1 MFSKTFQH
9 ISKDDANIAGGK
21 GASLG
26 EMINNNIPVPPGFVV
41 LSSTFDKFLEITDIN
56 IEIDAILSKVRH
68 NEIHTVENASKTI
81 QALIL
86 SSEIPEEIA
95 VEIKKEFKKLKTKY
109 VAVRSSAT
117 AEDSA
122 SAAWAGQ
129 LDSFLNT
136 TEDTL
141 LENVKRCWASLFTPR
156 AIFYRFEKELH
167 KEKISVAVV
176 IQKMVDS
183 EVSGIAFSVHPV
195 TEDRNQIII
204 EAGFG
209 LGEAVVSGQ
218 VTPDAYVVTKDDL
231 NILDKNVYAQERGIY
246 RNKANNGNEWQDIE
260 KTKGE
265 KQCLNDEQII
275 ELSKL
280 IINIENHYN
289 FPCDIEWAMEDDVF
303 YIVQSRPIT
312 TLKNFDKLNKIYTPH
327 GKLISSRARSKKVC
341 PPFPAMFTQEYIGTL
356 DMKRVYGLK
365 AHATIY
371 TWIGDDFTTATDSYD
386 DVGVIGKMILNK
398 HLSDKK
404 WLDEIIS
411 WSEKQK
417 NKLKNFIEN
426 DFPVDD
432 LSSFSNRKI
441 AKSYFEYCQKYRN
454 FHLKNTPP
462 WWIGAPVFEEE
473 LNNYVGRGDVSKED
487 LKILLEPLNYSF
499 DLINEEKNII
509 KIAIKLKK
517 FRNFCE
523 NNIPKEVDRLLNNHL
538 KDYSSVPFGYVNGV
552 VWDKNFFINKI
563 KTIISEED
571 PLKLLRE
578 KNKKLNLKKIKQKKL
593 FKKLKIDSR
602 LKNIIEGIHKLG
614 YLQDLK
620 KIFQTRSHPHLQLVV
635 LPEIAKRL
643 NLDIKYM
650 GHLTPHEIKDSL
662 ISGEVNRDL
671 RGDLKKRIDN
681 SIIISR
687 NNKYEWIIGKDAIN
701 FAKKYDLLIFSENIT
716 SIKGNSASCGR
727 VKGVAKI
734 CLSSID
740 VKKLNK
746 GDVLVAS
753 MTTPDYISAMK
764 ISSAIITDEGGI
776 TCHAAVISREL
787 NIPCIIGT
795 KNATKVLNDGDEVEV
810 DADNGVVRVLK
821 RAKNTKKHCDEY
833 ELTFSR
839 ECVMATL
846 QAWYLS
852 ENEKFLEHV
861 QYNSPKKSYMFFEYT
876 NSLARNY
883 IDMNLVRSIYD
894 FSLRMTLDDPE
905 YFNHIEK
912 SFWRK
917 LKLISPYINGKK
929 DIQTKEDFKTLFDNV
944 TEVWGAYT
952 ISYWFSYYE
961 NQDMPEDIFQ
971 RSEKIRLKIE
981 TIIEDC
987 NIIFTKGLRNIF
999 GKKYIEEYKYLTIEE
1014 LISGEIPSK
1023 DDLKQRSKFIIYSNG
1038 IQYHKSLANFLS
1050 KEGKCIEKIPYNEK
1064 EGLRGQTAYQGRVHG
1079 IVKVCLTSE
1088 EMGKV
1093 QEGDVVV
1100 SAMTT
1105 PNFLSA
1111 IKLSSAIIT
1120 DEGGITCHAAIIARE
1135 MKKPCIIGTKIAT
1148 QVLKDGDE
1156 VEVDA
1161 DEGVAR
1167 VLKRAD
1173 EIVGEARG
1181 VNFFEK
1187 EGIIKFLKSNELD
1200 IQSAKASFFVCD
1212 LVFSTYAQIIK
1223 KEIGDFPVLVY
1234 VDGDNQFREIIAKDD
1249 VFKIGRYL
1257 YSRFE
1262 KGGIIE
1268 IKRMMRDHLAIE
1280 DSLASFEN
1288 KKGKL
1293 SKVYGDFIEKFKEW
1307 WSYSLFLEDKGQ
1319 FSYQKMGKLLSKR
1332 LGKEKSDRIIS
1343 DLFCPSSVSVFS
1355 EERIFLYKICL
1366 EALRRPRIKEKILKN
1381 EVEALEKSSLKNK
1394 YEKYKEK
1401 YFYFKTDFYENKEM
1415 VFSDFISEI
1424 RSEMIQGD
1432 TESISSKINSIKEEF
1447 IISKNK
1453 MKSARSK
1460 LKKEE
1465 LRIADY
1471 INHLMNW
1478 SDRRK
1483 IGMMKSLYYLFNF
1496 LKKISIE
1503 KNIKYDDLSLYKN
1516 DEIIDLLEKGSSLK
1530 LKRKGDLF
1538 ASYYG
1543 DQSGLFLGD
1552 EALEIF
1558 RAVNSA
1564 SSNKKKI
1571 SGQIASRGRGGVFK
1585 GVARVI
1591 NNPLGREFNKGDILV
1606 TTMTRIDFVPIMGI
1620 AQAII
1625 TDEGG
1630 VTSHAAIVSRELG
1643 IPCIIGTKIATQ
1655 VLKDGDEVEVDADK
1669 GIVRILKRKKEK

>member
-9 ISKDDANIAGGK
+9 ISKDDSNIAGGK

-95 VEIKKEFKKLKTKY
+95 IEIKKEFKKLKAKY

-136 TEDTL
+136 TENTL

-204 EAGFG
+204 EAGYG
-209 LGEAVVSGQ
+209 LGEAIVSGQ

-246 RNKANNGNEWQDIE
+246 RNKNNDGNEWRDIAKNE
-260 KTKGE
+260 AE
-265 KQCLNDEQII
+265 KQCLSDEQII

-280 IINIENHYN
+280 IIKIEKHYN
-289 FPCDIEWAMEDDVF
+289 FPCDIEWAMENNTF

-312 TLKNFDKLNKIYTPH
+312 TLSIKQEAKKELWEKRWERGLKIQKAIDYSKSIGEPFQKMFGRGMFQWLYVMEEGGVSAIYDKKSERNNFDSYYLEKFETKEFYEIFDDYEKYYRQHLEFLEDIYKQDLSKLDVDNFLKIFAKYKESLMHYFAPMWTIVIWEQVIELSLYKILKKYFSSDEIELKALTILSPTSNNYLTREERDLYLISKLPRHEQAEKLEMHTKKYSYIPMYDYDYLPYDISYFEKKLKEIKPEKILEKQRQITTNKRNLANLLKAEKISELDKIKIKRINFLFNHKDQRSHYRSIESFLGRKIYVE
-327 GKLISSRARSKKVC
+327 ISQRLGFSISEA
-341 PPFPAMFTQEYIGTL
+341 L
-356 DMKRVYGLK
+356 LL
-365 AHATIY
+365 
-371 TWIGDDFTTATDSYD
+371 TD
-386 DVGVIGKMILNK
+386 
-398 HLSDKK
+398 
-404 WLDEIIS
+404 DEIIGLLKGGI
-411 WSEKQK
+411 EKISIK
-417 NKLKNFIEN
+417 
-426 DFPVDD
+426 P
-432 LSSFSNRKI
+432 R
-441 AKSYFEYCQKYRN
+441 AKK
-454 FHLKNTPP
+454 H
-462 WWIGAPVFEEE
+462 AMV
-473 LNNYVGRGDVSKED
+473 
-487 LKILLEPLNYSF
+487 
-499 DLINEEKNII
+499 
-509 KIAIKLKK
+509 
-517 FRNFCE
+517 
-523 NNIPKEVDRLLNNHL
+523 
-538 KDYSSVPFGYVNGV
+538 YVNGEV
-552 VWDKNFFINKI
+552 DIYTGEEMDKYLKQNTKSELKAEIKGLGVNPGTVKGPVQII
-563 KTIISEED
+563 KTIKD
-571 PLKLLRE
+571 LPL
-578 KNKKLNLKKIKQKKL
+578 
-593 FKKLKIDSR
+593 
-602 LKNIIEGIHKLG
+602 
-614 YLQDLK
+614 
-620 KIFQTRSHPHLQLVV
+620 
-635 LPEIAKRL
+635 
-643 NLDIKYM
+643 
-650 GHLTPHEIKDSL
+650 IKD
-662 ISGEVNRDL
+662 
-671 RGDLKKRIDN
+671 GDI
-681 SIIISR
+681 
-687 NNKYEWIIGKDAIN
+687 
-701 FAKKYDLLIFSENIT
+701 
-716 SIKGNSASCGR
+716 
-727 VKGVAKI
+727 
-734 CLSSID
+734 
-740 VKKLNK
+740 
-746 GDVLVAS
+746 LVTS
-753 MTTPDYISAMK
+753 MTRPDYVSVMRKSA
-764 ISSAIITDEGGI
+764 AIITDEGGML
-776 TCHAAVISREL
+776 CHAAIVSREL
-787 NIPCIIGT
+787 DIPCIVGT
-795 KNATKVLNDGDEVEV
+795 NNSTAVLKNGDLVEV
-810 DADNGVVRVLK
+810 DAGEGVVRVLK

-1161 DEGVAR
+1161 DEGVVR

-1366 EALRRPRIKEKILKN
+1366 EALRKPRIREKILKN
-1381 EVEALEKSSLKNK
+1381 EVEALEKSFLKKK
-1394 YEKYKEK
+1394 YKKYKEK

-1415 VFSDFISEI
+1415 VFSDFIFEI
-1424 RSEMIQGD
+1424 KNEIIQGD
-1432 TESISSKINSIKEEF
+1432 TESISNKINSIKEEF

-1503 KNIKYDDLSLYKN
+1503 KNIKHDDLSLYKN